1 MVDRDEKGKFKDGHE
16 KIGGRKKNSISIND
30 ELRKLLATKDK
41 NSKRKYV
48 EVLARKIFN
57 DALKG
62 NDRLIIELW
71 QQIDGRAKQS
81 MDIDMDVKS
90 EKFNIMI
97 KQSEIYAGCY

>member
-1 MVDRDEKGKFKDGHE
+1 MEDRDEKGKFIKGH
-16 KIGGRKKNSISIND
+16 KSTGRRPKGSVSIND

-41 NSKRKYV
+41 GTKKAYV

-71 QQIDGRAKQS
+71 NQMEGKAPQ
-81 MDIDMDVKS
+81 
-90 EKFNIMI
+90 NINMGGQDDNPI
-97 KQSEIYAGCY
+97 KIEIEHIKPDLKDE